1 MSGHGKALAAQM
13 QTAPPTLLEILGHTF
28 FFSNV
33 RVLDPSLAQQAGRS
47 SSTLLLHC
55 VVHRVIQSATAPLV
69 VV

>member
-33 RVLDPSLAQQAGRS
+33 RVLDPSLAQQAVHHGA
-47 SSTLLLHC
+47 LLLHC